1 MYIFLSSTFSEYIFS
16 ILFHVSGHLLNS
28 FCKMITLVSGCMCM
42 CVENLPA
49 CFSDYKHLHT
59 VLVLY
64 NVRVH
69 VIQTY
74 VNMTRDY
81 GAMPATNLVSVD
93 LHGNMSQLQ
102 MQD

>member
-1 MYIFLSSTFSEYIFS
+1 MYIYLGSTFSEYTFC
-16 ILFHVSGHLLNS
+16 ILFPVSGHLLNS
-28 FCKMITLVSGCMCM
+28 FCEMITLVSGCMCM

-49 CFSDYKHLHT
+49 FFSDYKHLH
-59 VLVLY
+59 LVLY